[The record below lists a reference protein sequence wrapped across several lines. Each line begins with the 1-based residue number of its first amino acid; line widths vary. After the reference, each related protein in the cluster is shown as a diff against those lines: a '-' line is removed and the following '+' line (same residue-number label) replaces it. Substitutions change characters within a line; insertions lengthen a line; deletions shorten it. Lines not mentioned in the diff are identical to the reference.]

1 MVCPF
6 LFTPVPATDLEVIY
20 RYQESV
26 MDTSMAVNFI
36 SYMHSGS
43 GYLSLSFKYS
53 LPCDGIVD
61 SLQGIDSAVDRYML
75 AFNLEGVRFKGVVK
89 SIISRKTNISFTVHM
104 KPDKFTV
111 MKIYDLVGKSG
122 LSLSIQTADTL
133 FAGRKAYL
141 SREEYAALKISVE
154 EKLKRVAEL
163 TGEDVEAILSKETAY
178 KGKAGVTTF
187 QGMSPARLEY
197 LNRRFD
203 SLMEKLSR
211 SAEQCI

>member
-1 MVCPF
+1 MPF
-6 LFTPVPATDLEVIY
+6 FIYAPVPVTDMEVIY

-26 MDTSMAVNFI
+26 MDMSIAVNFI

-53 LPCDGIVD
+53 MPRDGIVD
-61 SLQGIDSAVDRYML
+61 SLQGIESAVDRSIL
-75 AFNLEGVRFKGVVK
+75 TFNLEGVRFKGVVK

-104 KPDKFTV
+104 KPDKFTA

-122 LSLSIQTADTL
+122 LSLSVQTADTL
-133 FAGRKAYL
+133 SAGRKAYL

-163 TGEDVEAILSKETAY
+163 TGEDVEAILSRETAY
-178 KGKAGVTTF
+178 KGKAGVKTF

-197 LNRRFD
+197 LGRRFD
-203 SLMEKLSR
+203 SLLEKLSR
-211 SAEQCI
+211 GAEQCI

>member
-1 MVCPF
+1 
-6 LFTPVPATDLEVIY
+6 
-20 RYQESV
+20 
-26 MDTSMAVNFI
+26 MDTNMAVNFI

-53 LPCDGIVD
+53 MPRDGVVD
-61 SLQGIDSAVDRYML
+61 SMNGIESAVDRSML
-75 AFNLEGVRFKGVVK
+75 AFDLEGVRFKGAVK

-104 KPDKFTV
+104 KPDKFTA

-122 LSLSIQTADTL
+122 LSLSVQTADTL
-133 FAGRKAYL
+133 SAGRKAYL
-141 SREEYAALKISVE
+141 SREEYASLKLSVE
-154 EKLKRVAEL
+154 EKLKRVAAS
-163 TGEDVEAILSKETAY
+163 TGEDVEAILSRETAY
-178 KGKAGVTTF
+178 KGKAGVKTF

-203 SLMEKLSR
+203 SLLEKLSR

>member
-53 LPCDGIVD
+53 MPRDEIVD
-61 SLQGIDSAVDRYML
+61 SLQGIESAVDRSML
-75 AFNLEGVRFKGVVK
+75 AFNMEGVRFKGIVK
-89 SIISRKTNISFTVHM
+89 SVISRKTNISFTVHI
-104 KPDKFTV
+104 KSDKFTA
-111 MKIYDLVGKSG
+111 MKIYDFVGKSG

-133 FAGRKAYL
+133 STNRKAYL
-141 SREEYAALKISVE
+141 SREEYVSLKTVVE

-163 TGEDVEAILSKETAY
+163 TGEDKGAILSRETAY
-178 KGKAGVTTF
+178 KGKAGVKTF

-197 LNRRFD
+197 LSKRFD
-203 SLMEKLSR
+203 SLLEKLSR
-211 SAEQCI
+211 SAEPCI